1 MVTGYNT
8 DTIWRP
14 NGLTNKFVFVVFV
27 IIFDESE
34 QDDSVFRNQL
44 LASNLDASTIKKK
57 KYLNLKIVSCVKL
70 KLKCF
75 NP

>member
-14 NGLTNKFVFVVFV
+14 NGPTNKFVFVVFV
-27 IIFDESE
+27 TIYDESK

-44 LASNLDASTIKKK
+44 LASNLDASTIR
-57 KYLNLKIVSCVKL
+57 
-70 KLKCF
+70 
-75 NP
+75 

>member
-14 NGLTNKFVFVVFV
+14 NGPTNKFVFVVFV

-34 QDDSVFRNQL
+34 QDDSFFGNQL
-44 LASNLDASTIKKK
+44 LASNLDASTIKK
-57 KYLNLKIVSCVKL
+57 LI
-70 KLKCF
+70 
-75 NP
+75 